1 MVEPVVK
8 ARPRNTKTRILV
20 AALVLLNR
28 QGEPNTTTN
37 DIANEAD
44 VSPGNLHYHF
54 RKKAD
59 LIDALLAAFQADARR
74 VLQVDDLNQFVL
86 DDFWLRLHLLLEF
99 TTTYRFMFRDTE
111 ALIDAYP
118 GVARAL
124 RGFARGLTAAFE
136 VQLRALV
143 ESGMLKID
151 SAEAAVISRNFV
163 VLALFSTRYD
173 ALTDSSQATDIA
185 ALRTARAILAALR
198 PYASPESVKY
208 VDQLSDRYE
217 R

>member
-59 LIDALLAAFQADARR
+59 LIDALLAEFQADARR